1 MLAIV
6 DFKDMDLQV
15 DSSMI
20 GVPVMI
26 KGDIILVGM
35 IDECVIQ
42 CSASCE
48 GCSHQPKDGDNFPFY
63 CVDCSRFYT
72 DKYVPRRK

>member
-6 DFKDMDLQV
+6 NIKDLEFQA

-20 GVPVMI
+20 GFPITVD
-26 KGDIILVGM
+26 GDIVLVGM

-42 CSASCE
+42 CSSSCE
-48 GCSHQPKDGDNFPFY
+48 GCVHQPESGDNFPFY

-72 DKYVPRRK
+72 DKYKPGR